1 MASFAE
7 RIGKREPRTIIQV
20 EHLDRET
27 RTALWNAML
36 IVKDVFDAVNAD
48 THGMDTSEKDV
59 LTYLWTR
66 HFHGARDEMGGVAS
80 VWKRIKQ
87 NIEKAEWFD
96 VLDLIEV
103 IVKRLGDLDT
113 VHLRDLAPS
122 LIEYLNDIFE
132 RYLVGYRF
140 IGNEITPIAS
150 RVDVTAIEEAL
161 KESQD
166 FAGAQHHLDQAISL
180 LSDRQE
186 PDYANSIKESISAVE
201 AVVRTFSMGKT
212 LGDGLN
218 KLETAGL
225 TIHPALKGAW
235 QKMYGWTSD
244 EAGVRHGGSDAADMD
259 QSLAK
264 YMLVAC
270 SAFVSY
276 LIEEANKKELLH
288 NATGHVESDNQTCLL
303 SNFVEPRVHQN

>member
-1 MASFAE
+1 
-7 RIGKREPRTIIQV
+7 
-20 EHLDRET
+20 
-27 RTALWNAML
+27 
-36 IVKDVFDAVNAD
+36 
-48 THGMDTSEKDV
+48 
-59 LTYLWTR
+59 
-66 HFHGARDEMGGVAS
+66 MGGVAS
-80 VWKRIKQ
+80 VWKIIKQ

-103 IVKRLGDLDT
+103 IVKRLDDPDN
-113 VHLRDLAPS
+113 VRPKRLAPT
-122 LIEYLNDIFE
+122 LIEYLNNVFE
-132 RYLVGYRF
+132 QYLVGYRF
-140 IGNEITPIAS
+140 IGNETTPIAS
-150 RVDVTAIEEAL
+150 RIDVTAIEEAL
-161 KESQD
+161 KQSQD

-180 LSDRQE
+180 LSDRQA
-186 PDYANSIKESISAVE
+186 PDYANSNKESISAVE
-201 AVVRTFSMGKT
+201 AIVRTFSTGKT

-244 EAGVRHGGSDAADMD
+244 EPGVRHGGNDAAGTD

-264 YMLVAC
+264 YMVVAC

-288 NATGHVESDNQTCLL
+288 NATGHVESGNQAGA
-303 SNFVEPRVHQN
+303 

>member
-20 EHLDRET
+20 EHLDPET
-27 RTALWNAML
+27 RTALWNAVL
-36 IVKDVFDAVNAD
+36 LVKEVFNAVD
-48 THGMDTSEKDV
+48 EETYGRDTSEKDV
-59 LTYLWTR
+59 MTYLWTR

-80 VWKRIKQ
+80 VWKIIKQ
-87 NIEKAEWFD
+87 NIKKAEWFE

-103 IVKRLGDLDT
+103 IVKCLDDLDS
-113 VHLRDLAPS
+113 VHLRDLASS
-122 LIEYLNDIFE
+122 LIEYLNNIFE
-132 RYLVGYRF
+132 QYLVGYRF
-140 IGNEITPIAS
+140 IGNEITPISS
-150 RVDVTAIEEAL
+150 RIDVTAIEEAL
-161 KESQD
+161 KHSQD

-201 AVVRTFSMGKT
+201 AVVRKFSTGKT

-244 EAGVRHGGSDAADMD
+244 EPGVRHGGSDAADTD

-288 NATGHVESDNQTCLL
+288 SATGDVESNDQTGT
-303 SNFVEPRVHQN
+303 